1 MDAYS
6 NFLSTADPEFISMQ
20 ANYLRML
27 ANYYKSHDHQPQ
39 EPEENIL
46 ERSLQA
52 ESIFLQNDT
61 IDLETTPTEN
71 HCREILS
78 FSPPCK
84 NDEPDE
90 NIEEPCRTS
99 FFSKDSEIR
108 FVGAFNELDEN
119 YVKKTP
125 VKRQQSY
132 GNDEQPIRAGGSFE
146 QLLERELRKANGEG
160 FVQEVRCLP
169 PRIKSNKSV
178 NKPFVEDL
186 PLKKPEIKET
196 LRKIDL
202 PRGKVSAQN
211 GISKLNEETFTP
223 KTKPS
228 EESPKVKAK
237 FLKRGEGKL
246 CVERKSLTKASSVN
260 CSKVIYTEKFDN
272 VGDSNLSDKDED
284 DFIRGMYLDEQIKHY
299 NNENLKLQKLIKE
312 VEDKK
317 KRLDRE
323 KNEFLKE
330 KEKKIEEFEKWKAEE
345 TEKIRKD
352 KLAYEKKLRMQMK
365 EKDEVQE
372 LKVKLQKLEKEKKEM
387 QDMYEK
393 EIKAIKERGRT
404 AKKEVYVKSEVS
416 DEVSENEFDHEDKIE
431 DFTESFEPASEDLEE
446 KSNENFEESSEED
459 LDRPT
464 AGKKEI
470 VYSNGIRK
478 EVYPDGYSV
487 VYFTNKDV
495 KQCFVDGR
503 IVYHYAE
510 AKTTQTTFPDG
521 MQLFKFAN
529 GQIEKHFPD
538 GSKEISFQDGTVK
551 CVYPDGQEES
561 VFPDGTVQTLDS
573 KGVRYIE
580 FVNGQKDTIY
590 PNGVKIRKFP
600 DGRVKKIMP
609 DGKVVEQ

>member
-1 MDAYS
+1 MDPYS

-27 ANYYKSHDHQPQ
+27 ANYYKPQ
-39 EPEENIL
+39 EPHFQDPEENIL

-52 ESIFLQNDT
+52 ESIFLQNET
-61 IDLETTPTEN
+61 IDLDLSPTEN
-71 HCREILS
+71 NCKDILS

-84 NDEPDE
+84 NYEQNE
-90 NIEEPCRTS
+90 NIEEPFRSS
-99 FFSKDSEIR
+99 FFSRDSENK
-108 FVGAFNELDEN
+108 FGGAFKDLEEN
-119 YVKKTP
+119 FVQKKP
-125 VKRQQSY
+125 IKRQQSY
-132 GNDEQPIRAGGSFE
+132 GNDEQPIKAGGSFE
-146 QLLERELRKANGEG
+146 QLLERELRKVGGN
-160 FVQEVRCLP
+160 EVVLENNRLP

-178 NKPFVEDL
+178 SRASLEEMPLKRPEKKEDFGKLDL
-186 PLKKPEIKET
+186 PKGKKN
-196 LRKIDL
+196 
-202 PRGKVSAQN
+202 VSA
-211 GISKLNEETFTP
+211 GPVKLNDEAFTP

-228 EESPKVKAK
+228 EESPKPKAK

-246 CVERKSLTKASSVN
+246 CVERKSVTKASSVN
-260 CSKVIYTEKFDN
+260 TSKIIYTEK
-272 VGDSNLSDKDED
+272 SENLGEIQFSDKEEED
-284 DFIRGMYLDEQIKHY
+284 FSKGLYLDEQIKHY
-299 NNENLKLQKLIKE
+299 NSENLKLQKLIKE
-312 VEDKK
+312 VEEKK

-323 KNEFLKE
+323 RNEFLKE
-330 KEKKIEEFEKWKAEE
+330 KEKKLEEFEKWRAEE
-345 TEKIRKD
+345 SEKIKKD
-352 KLAYEKKLRMQMK
+352 KLAYEKKLRTQMK

-372 LKVKLQKLEKEKKEM
+372 LKMKLQKLEKEKSQM
-387 QDMYEK
+387 QEQYEK
-393 EIKAIKERGRT
+393 EIKALKDQGKT
-404 AKKEVYVKSEVS
+404 VKNPKYQKSEIS
-416 DEVSENEFDHEDKIE
+416 DDEFDPETKTEEFVDSIEPVSEELELEDDLEDKL
-431 DFTESFEPASEDLEE
+431 D
-446 KSNENFEESSEED
+446 ESSEED

-464 AGKKEI
+464 AGKKEM

-478 EVYPDGYSV
+478 EIYPDGYSV

-503 IVYHYAE
+503 TVYHYAE
-510 AKTTQTTFPDG
+510 AKTIQTTFPDG

-609 DGKVVEQ
+609 DGKVIEQ